1 MRKVTSPSTSTKM
14 PPSPNITTGPK
25 TGSFCTPMIV
35 RLDPVAQHRRNQHS
49 LDPRQWNVR
58 TDLGD

>member
-1 MRKVTSPSTSTKM
+1 
-14 PPSPNITTGPK
+14 
-25 TGSFCTPMIV
+25 MIV